1 MNTMDTVNVVFAGI
15 GGQGVILASDLLTAA
30 AFRSG
35 YDVKKSELHGM
46 SQRGGSVSSD
56 VRFGKKVWSPMIP
69 EGEADF
75 LVSLAEDQVEV
86 CRHLVK
92 PDGIVLSP
100 SMFGEYDPGRSM
112 NLAMLGALNV
122 HLRLD
127 DAIWEQL
134 LKETFADEALLS
146 VNREAFRKGASFVK

>member
-86 CRHLVK
+86 FRHLIK